1 MARNRAERRQN
12 TDKKYTNRLE
22 KELAINKFI
31 LDNKGKKIDK
41 PTIKDL
47 KQIKSL
53 KGKKNHAVDCSCS
66 MCSNDKFKRAPQTNA
81 KKKVIKDGEDDFD
94 FETKFDEDDF
104 PIRNIDD
111 DEDDDDLFIPRE
123 DLFF

>member
-66 MCSNDKFKRAPQTNA
+66 LCSNDKFKRAPQTNA
-81 KKKVIKDGEDDFD
+81 KKKVIKEEIMDDELDMD
-94 FETKFDEDDF
+94 FNEDDF
-104 PIRNIDD
+104 PITSVD
-111 DEDDDDLFIPRE
+111 DEDDDDLFIPGE
-123 DLFF
+123 DLF